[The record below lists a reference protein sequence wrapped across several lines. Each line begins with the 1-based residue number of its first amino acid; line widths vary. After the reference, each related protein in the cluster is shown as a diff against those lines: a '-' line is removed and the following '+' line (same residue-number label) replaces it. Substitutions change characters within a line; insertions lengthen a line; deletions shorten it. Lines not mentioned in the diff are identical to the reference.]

1 MKSYVHSL
9 TLHVAGLLAFVTAGV
24 CAAVHSLWFC
34 TAASTAA
41 VVCICIS
48 LCRMQTR
55 QIRLM
60 RRIVDCMRN
69 NDLSQLACPAFG
81 DRETRRLAEDLS
93 AALKAIRARMNDE
106 ETKHQY
112 YENLLD
118 RVDTAVVVCY
128 PDGRTEWMNKAARL
142 MLGNRNALPEEII
155 SAIKERQTVAHLPH
169 TPVPTDLSVSATEI
183 YLKGKSQW
191 LVSLKNIHT
200 ALEHTEME
208 AWQKLIRVLTHEIM
222 NSITPIISL
231 ADTLSERSLTES
243 PDERDRSQM
252 RQGLQV
258 IRRRSKGLLEFV
270 ENYRKLT
277 RIAKP
282 AKTDIKVHD
291 FFNDLRQLFAGETVL
306 TFNCPDNLPHW
317 KADRGQM
324 EQVFINLIKN
334 ALEACRNTS
343 DAHIEVSVSKSEK
356 EWKFTVCDNGE
367 GMLPEVT
374 GRIFVPFFTTK
385 PGGSG
390 IGLALCKQII
400 ILHGGQI
407 SVDSFPDK
415 GSRFTLSFPA

>member
-1 MKSYVHSL
+1 MKSYAASL
-9 TLHVAGLLAFVTAGV
+9 TLHIAGLLVAVAAGV
-24 CAAVHSLWFC
+24 YTLMHGLWFC
-34 TAASTAA
+34 TITSSAA
-41 VVCICIS
+41 VIS
-48 LCRMQTR
+48 LCVSLYRMQTR

-60 RRIVDCMRN
+60 RRIVDCMRG

-81 DRETRRLAEDLS
+81 DKETRQLAEDLS
-93 AALKAIRARMNDE
+93 AALKAIRIR
-106 ETKHQY
+106 
-112 YENLLD
+112 
-118 RVDTAVVVCY
+118 
-128 PDGRTEWMNKAARL
+128 KAARL
-142 MLGNRNALPEEII
+142 MLDNRGVLPEEII
-155 SAIKERQTVAHLPH
+155 SAIRNRQTVVHLPH
-169 TPVPTDLSVSATEI
+169 TPVPTDLSVSVTEI

-208 AWQKLIRVLTHEIM
+208 AWRKLIRVLTHEIM

-243 PDERDRSQM
+243 SDGRARSQM

-277 RIAKP
+277 RIAQP
-282 AKTDIKVHD
+282 VRTDIKVRD
-291 FFNDLRQLFAGETVL
+291 FFNDLQQLFAGETAL
-306 TFNCPDNLPHW
+306 TFSCPDSLPHW

-324 EQVFINLIKN
+324 EQVFINLIRN
-334 ALEACRNTS
+334 ALEACRNTA
-343 DAHIEVSVSKSEK
+343 DAHIEIGASISGK
-356 EWKFTVCDNGE
+356 EWKFTVSDNGE

-390 IGLALCKQII
+390 IGLALCKQIV

-407 SVDSFPDK
+407 SVDSRPNK